1 MTGEAVVDGK
11 PGLLLIV
18 EKYPW
23 ANTLEATRG
32 VEEAIKEIQ
41 IGLPEMK
48 IDPTIF
54 RPADF
59 IETAFHNLK
68 SALLL
73 GCLLVAV
80 IIAAFLFEWRTAL
93 ISLLAI
99 PLSLVAGIL
108 VLYYTGSTLNTMIL
122 AGFVI
127 AIGVVVDDAIIDV
140 ENIVRRLREC
150 RKKGIKKSTARII
163 LEASLEVRQA
173 IIHATLIDVVVL
185 IPIFFIGGLSGEF
198 FQPLAVSYGL
208 AVMASMVVVLTVTPA
223 LCYIFLRNAPIEH
236 REPIFV
242 RWLHKIY
249 APVLSRIINR
259 PAPVFIATGLVMA
272 LGIAIIPLLGESLFP
287 ELKSATSF
295 PTVLRSLAPRSLK
308 NGESSR

>member
-1 MTGEAVVDGK
+1 
-11 PGLLLIV
+11 
-18 EKYPW
+18 
-23 ANTLEATRG
+23 
-32 VEEAIKEIQ
+32 
-41 IGLPEMK
+41 MK

-140 ENIVRRLREC
+140 ENIVRRLRRMPQGRHQE
-150 RKKGIKKSTARII
+150 
-163 LEASLEVRQA
+163 
-173 IIHATLIDVVVL
+173 ID
-185 IPIFFIGGLSGEF
+185 
-198 FQPLAVSYGL
+198 
-208 AVMASMVVVLTVTPA
+208 
-223 LCYIFLRNAPIEH
+223 
-236 REPIFV
+236 
-242 RWLHKIY
+242 
-249 APVLSRIINR
+249 R
-259 PAPVFIATGLVMA
+259 PNH
-272 LGIAIIPLLGESLFP
+272 S
-287 ELKSATSF
+287 
-295 PTVLRSLAPRSLK
+295 RSLARSSPGDHSRHVDRRGRADPDLFHRRLVGRVLPTAGRFVWLGG
-308 NGESSR
+308 NGLDGRGPHGHAGLVLHLPAQRGDRAS